1 MHISRS
7 NDILL
12 AAIVSLAVVWLALIN
27 GDALYLGIWYYFAVP
42 IVILGACAALNPAPL
57 FLTGTSLGIAIS
69 LLCVMSVNWG
79 ASRPEGLLGL
89 GHLFSLPGAI
99 ISAILTASLVK
110 RKFGNRPLMALSL
123 GLSGLLIG
131 YFINQIIVCN
141 SVMWCGPLSL
151 SAK

>member
-1 MHISRS
+1 MHLSRS

-12 AAIVSLAVVWLALIN
+12 AAILSLAIVWFVFLN

-42 IVILGACAALNPAPL
+42 IVILGACAALRPPPL

-89 GHLFSLPGAI
+89 GHIFSLPGAI
-99 ISAILTASLVK
+99 ISVLFAASMA
-110 RKFGNRPLMALSL
+110 RKKFAELPYTALSL
-123 GLSGLLIG
+123 GLGGLLIG
-131 YFINQIIVCN
+131 YLINQIIVCN
-141 SVMWCGPLSL
+141 SVMSCGPLSML
-151 SAK
+151 TK